1 MDVSVFPYAVIHC
14 PEYSRFPSILS
25 CPLSR
30 FHSLLRALIDAATS
44 VTLDPLGTKASI
56 VSCQAYFWK
65 LLLWKVS
72 FNVVEI

>member
-1 MDVSVFPYAVIHC
+1 MSQFFHTRSFTVRSTL
-14 PEYSRFPSILS
+14 RFPSILS

-30 FHSLLRALIDAATS
+30 FHSLLGALIDAATS
-44 VTLDPLGTKASI
+44 VTLDPLGTKAST